1 MTAFTIDDAPYAGD
15 YGGGRQIAVILYEG
29 GITAYPGSA
38 MMSHAGEAK
47 ANYVK
52 WATPVAKGDLVKITR
67 FASNK
72 METCKGKFAVE
83 KADAAGD
90 LAIGRVIMDPIYYG
104 NTMPTSDVTINDSAT
119 FSTAI
124 GNGYFNYTTIELF
137 TAGPIYPVKCGQAGT
152 GTAIVAGDS
161 VVYDVSDAT
170 WVYGDDGDV
179 ADNGVW
185 DDSGADTGSN
195 SAIAGF
201 MALNSAST
209 DDEYI
214 LVTPMFAPVR
224 LVA

>member
-29 GITAYPGSA
+29 SMTAYPGSSMWA
-38 MMSHAGEAK
+38 HAGESKNDFAK
-47 ANYVK
+47 FA
-52 WATPVAKGDLVKITR
+52 APVAKGDLVKLVR

-72 METCKGKFAVE
+72 FETCMGKFAVE
-83 KADAAGD
+83 KADADGD
-90 LAIGRVIMDPIYYG
+90 LAIGRVIMDPVYYG
-104 NTMPTSDVTINDSAT
+104 NTIPTSNVTINDSAT
-119 FSTAI
+119 FATAI

-137 TAGPIYPVKCGQAGT
+137 TAGPIYPVQCGVAGS
-152 GTAIVAGDS
+152 GNIVAGDS
-161 VVYDVSDAT
+161 VVFDVSDAT
-170 WVYGDDGDV
+170 WAYGDDGDV

-201 MALNSAST
+201 MALNSADT